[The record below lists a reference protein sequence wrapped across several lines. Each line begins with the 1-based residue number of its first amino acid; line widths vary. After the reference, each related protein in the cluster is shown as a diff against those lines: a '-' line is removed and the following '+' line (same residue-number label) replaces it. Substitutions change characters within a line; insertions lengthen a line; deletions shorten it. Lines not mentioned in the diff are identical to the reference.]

1 VKTSSGLLLLL
12 PICVCAAIVAIAAPT
27 SQKQDKYTLKVPG
40 GLAFAEFK
48 GYESWE
54 TISVSHN
61 GPLLAVILGNPTMI
75 NAYKAGFP
83 ANGKV
88 FPDGSKMAKIHWVPK
103 VKETAPGQPQVPDV
117 QRDVDFMV
125 KDSRRF
131 ADSGGWGYAVF
142 KYDSASGNFV
152 PAGEQA
158 GDSAN
163 ANHKCGLA
171 CHTIVKGNDY
181 VFTEYAPR

>member
-1 VKTSSGLLLLL
+1 MRIFFTRLAISSLCVAVTLWAITSFAS
-12 PICVCAAIVAIAAPT
+12 T
-27 SQKQDKYTLKVPG
+27 TQDKYALKVPG
-40 GLAFAEFK
+40 GLALDEFR

-75 NAYKAGFP
+75 NAYKAGIP
-83 ANGKV
+83 GNGKP

-103 VKETAPGQPQVPDV
+103 KKEAAPGQPLVPDF

-125 KDSRRF
+125 KDGRRF
-131 ADSGGWGYAVF
+131 SDSGGWGYAVF
-142 KYDSASGNFV
+142 KYDAVSGTFS
-152 PAGEQA
+152 PDAAESDA
-158 GDSAN
+158 AN

-171 CHTIVKGNDY
+171 CHTIVKGSDY